1 MKVILA
7 SIACNIIEK
16 TKDIFGKP
24 FKEIQITVIPTV
36 ANTYAVDN
44 RPWFDKELNVFKK
57 LGFNIKILEIENK
70 NKEEIKEG
78 LKNTEAIFVTG
89 GNTYYLLYHAK
100 KSGLFSLIKEMVS
113 TGVIYIGSSAGS
125 ILAGLNVDIARRF
138 DDSSIV
144 DLKNYEGLAFT
155 QSLILPHF
163 DKKENT
169 EELKETVKEWEH
181 KGYKITSLRNDQAL
195 IIDENSEYII

>member
-24 FKEIQITVIPTV
+24 FNEIQLTIIPTA

-44 RPWFDKELNVFKK
+44 RPWFDNELNAFKK
-57 LGFNIKILEIENK
+57 LRFNIKILEIENK
-70 NKEEIKEG
+70 NKEEIKEE
-78 LKNTEAIFVTG
+78 LKNTDAVFVTG

-100 KSGLFSLIKEMVS
+100 ESGLFSLLKEMVN

-125 ILAGLNVDIARRF
+125 VLAGLNVDIARRF
-138 DDSSIV
+138 DNSSIV
-144 DLKNYEGLAFT
+144 DLENYEGLAFT

-163 DKKENT
+163 DKKEAT
-169 EELKETVKEWEH
+169 EELKETVKEWED
-181 KGYKITSLRNDQAL
+181 KGYRITSLRNDQAL
-195 IIDENSEYII
+195 IIDGENEYII